1 MVTMFQNIF
10 KHKREIMAYKHDYD
24 KTLTRLNTIIA
35 RLNDGEALSV
45 HELAKEFNVS
55 SRTIQR
61 DFNERLVSLYP
72 IYQEKKLWK
81 MQDGYKIEK
90 STSIEDAIVLD
101 ILERLTDG
109 LGSRFSTKA
118 KHLLSKIK
126 NDDYNPIYA
135 KLNMEDISSKFSDI
149 AILEDAIKEKKELL
163 CLYDFND
170 YKKELELK
178 PLKVVVFEGFW
189 YLVALDARNDKLK
202 KYHLKSISKIKKT
215 ANNFQTTKELEE
227 LLQNA
232 INIWFEND
240 VEPFEV
246 VLWLDEL
253 ASKILKR
260 KPISNSQRIIK
271 EYKDG
276 SCDVSLKITHK
287 NEIKSIIKYWIPHIG
302 VISPL
307 SLKENILQDINKFMD
322 IEKI

>member
-1 MVTMFQNIF
+1 
-10 KHKREIMAYKHDYD
+10 MAYKHDYD

-35 RLNDGEALSV
+35 KLNDGEALSV

-55 SRTIQR
+55 TRTIQR

-81 MQDGYKIEK
+81 MQDGHKIEK
-90 STSIEDAIVLD
+90 STAIEDTIILD
-101 ILERLTDG
+101 ILEKLTDG
-109 LGSRFSTKA
+109 LGTKFSTKA

-135 KLNMEDISSKFSDI
+135 KLNMEDISTNFSSI
-149 AILEDAIKEKKELL
+149 ALLENAIKTKSEILTNYNFGDFDKELR
-163 CLYDFND
+163 
-170 YKKELELK
+170 LK
-178 PLKVVVFEGFW
+178 PLKVAIFEGFW

-202 KYHLKSISKIKKT
+202 KYHLKSISNIVLTDK
-215 ANNFQTTKELEE
+215 NFQTTKELEE
-227 LLQNA
+227 LLENA

-240 VEPFEV
+240 IEPFEV

-260 KPISNSQRIIK
+260 KPIAKSQRVIK

-276 SCDVSLKITHK
+276 SCEISLKITHE
-287 NEIKSIIKYWIPHIG
+287 NEIKSIVKYWIPHIR
-302 VISPL
+302 VISPI
-307 SLKENILQDINKFMD
+307 SLKESVMEDIKRYVENENKT
-322 IEKI
+322 

>member
-1 MVTMFQNIF
+1 
-10 KHKREIMAYKHDYD
+10 MAYKHDYD

-35 RLNDGEALSV
+35 RLNNGEALLV

-55 SRTIQR
+55 TRTIQR

-90 STSIEDAIVLD
+90 STSIEDAIILD
-101 ILERLTDG
+101 ILEKLTDG
-109 LGSRFSTKA
+109 LGSKFSTKA

-149 AILEDAIKEKKELL
+149 AILEDVIKEKKALV
-163 CLYDFND
+163 CQYDFGG
-170 YKKELELK
+170 YTKELELK
-178 PLKVVVFEGFW
+178 PLKVVIFEGFW

-202 KYHLKSISKIKKT
+202 KYHLKSISSIQKT
-215 ANNFQTTKELEE
+215 DTTFKTTKELEE
-227 LLQNA
+227 LLENA
-232 INIWFEND
+232 INIWFEKD

-246 VLWLDEL
+246 ILWLDEL

-260 KPISNSQRIIK
+260 KPISNSQTILK
-271 EYKDG
+271 EYADG
-276 SCDVSLKITHK
+276 SCDISLKITHE
-287 NEIKSIIKYWIPHIG
+287 NEIKSIVKYWIPHIR

-307 SLKENILQDINKFMD
+307 SLKESVMVDVQKFMD
-322 IEKI
+322 GENKT